1 MSSKEGDKVS
11 MLSNVEI
18 GGDKFV
24 DSGEASKRAPEPEPG
39 PTVIPPRPHFS
50 STLTLGSSEL
60 TTFGNSLKITI
71 YLNLGE
77 AWGHKTLLKKT
88 RFPAKPLSSKI
99 PDP

>member
-39 PTVIPPRPHFS
+39 PNVIPPKPHVS
-50 STLTLGSSEL
+50 STLALGSSEL
-60 TTFGNSLKITI
+60 TTFGDSLKITI
-71 YLNLGE
+71 CLNLGE
-77 AWGHKTLLKKT
+77 AWGHKTLLRKHD
-88 RFPAKPLSSKI
+88 FQPNL
-99 PDP
+99 